1 MTVRHCSSDRF
12 RLISVA
18 WPVLAVVALIAIGLV
33 GLSAAYAADA
43 PEAVQVVKSE
53 GVDAPQAATAEN
65 PPAPP
70 GATETAAAA
79 EPAESSAPAATSKEE
94 ESASPAPAESA
105 AADEKPGEPDAS
117 APSASEDSPAKE
129 APEAVP
135 SAGGEEKP
143 STPSADNGAAQAEAA
158 APPASEAAVTESKPS
173 PGSSPEG
180 PKQETPPPSA
190 AEEAPAAMAG
200 QEGVKED
207 KEAAPLPPKPADADV
222 LQSVLPPPADG
233 PPAAEPAASQMV
245 DQTPSGEAV
254 TASPIAPQEETAKEE
269 VPAKPELDLP
279 PDVEDAMDK
288 FMAEDDGPVTLRF
301 TFRYQPWEQVIQWF
315 ADQCDL
321 SLIMD
326 DPPKGTFN
334 YTDSRG
340 YTPAEAIDL
349 LNGVLLTK
357 GYTLLRRDRMLMVI
371 NLEDGIPDNLVTTVP
386 LEELD
391 SRGEFELVGVL
402 FQLEKFEPQEAAD
415 EIKNLIGPQGSVK
428 VLPKTRSLHVTDT
441 AGRLRTIRSVIQ
453 RVEDP
458 KGLASG
464 RLESYE
470 FKNILPDEGLVVLR
484 QLLDIPLDANATED
498 DTFRFAMDPM
508 GTRLLFSGSAD
519 KIAKAREILEK
530 IDESTGAAT
539 DSSTLET
546 PQLEVYPIAVADPE
560 TVLKVMQTL
569 LEGTPG
575 TRLSV
580 DPTTGSLVALCRPS
594 DHATIRATIDQMQ
607 ADVRRIEV
615 IYLQRLDATVAAAAI
630 TKMFGEPTTD
640 AKGQKKNTTAPEVVP
655 DPGGRQLVV
664 HGTENQ
670 IAQIRVLLGK
680 MGETEFADGPV
691 ATGSRIRILQITGN
705 AAETALENLR
715 LIWPTISDN
724 PIKEVTT
731 PSAIMPTLRSRETIP
746 SRVPARGNE
755 PLAEPRQDWGRTP
768 PQGGIPEFRRPP
780 QESQPPASSV
790 PPAAEAPEDRQTS
803 HSTSGVF
810 RFAAQ
815 TEETEKPE
823 AAEKAD
829 SAEKS
834 PSDQPAAVPEENA
847 SPTVSEPEQT
857 PDAPRPKSPIVI
869 SRSPSGLM
877 IASDDVAALD
887 EFERLFNSMTGGSE
901 SDRTELTVFYLKYA
915 KAAVVAETLTKIIG
929 SGTTGSSSTASQDS
943 VLGQLVAGSLGST
956 MGSLLNLGA
965 STLSPTGML
974 RITPEP
980 RLNALIVEAN
990 ATDLRTIEEVLK
1002 LLDQPESPEEVLVTP
1017 RARLIP
1023 VYNMAADEVATIV
1036 KQVFADKMQS
1046 SSSRGGGG
1054 ENRPQSPA
1062 DFFAAMRGG
1071 REGSSRGGSGS
1082 SAAAKEE
1089 PERMTVGVDA
1099 RSNSLIVFASES
1111 TYEEVKML
1119 VEELDSIAGV
1129 ADDEA
1134 TEVVT
1139 LDKYDPQAMK
1149 TALMA
1154 ILGENAVSS
1163 SSSSSSSRSSGTT
1176 RTGSTRTGSSS
1187 QPSGGMSDDMRRRIE
1202 YMRSMMGRGGSTGGP
1217 SRGGR

>member
-1 MTVRHCSSDRF
+1 MTVRYCSSDRF

-18 WPVLAVVALIAIGLV
+18 WPTLAVVALIAIGLV
-33 GLSAAYAADA
+33 GLSAACAADA
-43 PEAVQVVKSE
+43 PEAAQVAKSE
-53 GVDAPQAATAEN
+53 EGGATEAATAEN

-70 GATETAAAA
+70 EATEPAAAA
-79 EPAESSAPAATSKEE
+79 EPAESSAPAAASKDE
-94 ESASPAPAESA
+94 ESASPTPAESPA
-105 AADEKPGEPDAS
+105 NDEKPGEPDAS
-117 APSASEDSPAKE
+117 APSASEDGSAKE
-129 APEAVP
+129 AAEAVLP
-135 SAGGEEKP
+135 AGGEEKP
-143 STPSADNGAAQAEAA
+143 STPPADNGAEQAKGA
-158 APPASEAAVTESKPS
+158 APPASEPAASDADTP
-173 PGSSPEG
+173 PGGSPEG
-180 PKQETPPPSA
+180 VKQETPPPSA
-190 AEEAPAAMAG
+190 AEEAPAAAPD
-200 QEGVKED
+200 QEDAKE
-207 KEAAPLPPKPADADV
+207 KEAAPLPPKPAEEDV

-233 PPAAEPAASQMV
+233 PSAAEPAASQMV
-245 DQTPSGEAV
+245 DQTPGGEAV
-254 TASPIAPQEETAKEE
+254 TAAPSVSQEETAKED
-269 VPAKPELDLP
+269 VPTKPELDLP
-279 PDVEDAMDK
+279 PDVEAAMDE
-288 FMAEDDGPVTLRF
+288 FMSEDDRPVTLRF
-301 TFRYQPWEQVIQWF
+301 TFRYQPWEKVVQWF

-349 LNGVLLTK
+349 LNSVLLTK
-357 GYTLLRRDRMLMVI
+357 GYTLLRRDRMLMVV

-402 FQLEKFEPQEAAD
+402 FQLEKFEPQEAAN

-428 VLPKTRSLHVTDT
+428 VLAKTRSLHVTDT

-484 QLLDIPLDANATED
+484 QLLDIPLNANATDD
-498 DTFRFAMDPM
+498 DTFRFAMHPM
-508 GTRLLFSGSAD
+508 GTRLLYSGSAD

-530 IDESTGAAT
+530 IDESTGGGAT
-539 DSSTLET
+539 SSTLET

-594 DHATIRATIDQMQ
+594 DHETIRATIDQMQ

-691 ATGSRIRILQITGN
+691 ATGSRIRILQITDN

-724 PIKEVTT
+724 PIKEVAT
-731 PSAIMPTLRSRETIP
+731 PSAIMPSLRSRETIP
-746 SRVPARGNE
+746 SRVPARSNE
-755 PLAEPRQDWGRTP
+755 PLPERRRDWGRTP

-780 QESQPPASSV
+780 QESEPPASSV
-790 PPAAEAPEDRQTS
+790 PPAAEVPEDRQTS
-803 HSTSGVF
+803 RSMSGIF
-810 RFAAQ
+810 HFAAQ
-815 TEETEKPE
+815 T
-823 AAEKAD
+823 AE
-829 SAEKS
+829 AEKS

-847 SPTVSEPEQT
+847 SPTVSEPQQT
-857 PDAPRPKSPIVI
+857 PDAPKPKSPIVI
-869 SRSPSGLM
+869 SRSSSGLM

-887 EFERLFNSMTGGSE
+887 EFERLFNSMTGGAD
-901 SDRTELTVFYLKYA
+901 SDRTELNIFYLKYA
-915 KAAVVAETLTKIIG
+915 KATVVAETLTKVIG
-929 SGTTGSSSTASQDS
+929 SGTTSSSSIASQDS

-1036 KQVFADKMQS
+1036 KQVFADKMQGG
-1046 SSSRGGGG
+1046 SSRAGGGS
-1054 ENRPQSPA
+1054 ENRPPSPA

-1071 REGSSRGGSGS
+1071 REGSSRGGSSSS

-1119 VEELDSIAGV
+1119 VDELDAIAGV
-1129 ADDEA
+1129 GDDEA
-1134 TEVVT
+1134 TEIVT
-1139 LDKYDPQAMK
+1139 LGKYDPQAMK
-1149 TALMA
+1149 TTLMA
-1154 ILGENAVSS
+1154 ILGENAVSNS
-1163 SSSSSSSRSSGTT
+1163 SSSSSNRSSSSS
-1176 RTGSTRTGSSS
+1176 RTGSTRTGSTSP
-1187 QPSGGMSDDMRRRIE
+1187 PSGGVSDDMRRRME
-1202 YMRSMMGRGGSTGGP
+1202 FMRSMMGRGGSSGGPFGGGSRTGG
-1217 SRGGR
+1217 GR